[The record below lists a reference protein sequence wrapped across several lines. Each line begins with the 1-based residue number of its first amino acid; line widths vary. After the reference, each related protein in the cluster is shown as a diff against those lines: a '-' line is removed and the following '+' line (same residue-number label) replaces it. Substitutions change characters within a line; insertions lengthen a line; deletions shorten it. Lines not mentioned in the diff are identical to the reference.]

1 MTTTAPPATSV
12 KRIAIV
18 DDHTMMREGVS
29 TFIDNL
35 DGFTTAWQAV
45 DCADTIRQ
53 LEKDIPDVIMVDI
66 TLPDRNGLELIK
78 DIRML
83 APKLPILVLSM
94 HDEKL
99 YAPRALK
106 AGAQG
111 YLMKDAPHQDIE
123 RALRKI
129 SLGGMAVSE
138 AMSENILAVFS
149 SGKPRSEE
157 AELHELSDRE
167 FEVFQ
172 MIGEGRSTH
181 QIATI
186 LRISPKTVDVHR
198 LKIRNKLRLGTG
210 TELTAHAIRWIE
222 LKKLAG
228 S

>member
-1 MTTTAPPATSV
+1 
-12 KRIAIV
+12 
-18 DDHTMMREGVS
+18 
-29 TFIDNL
+29 
-35 DGFTTAWQAV
+35 
-45 DCADTIRQ
+45 
-53 LEKDIPDVIMVDI
+53 
-66 TLPDRNGLELIK
+66 
-78 DIRML
+78 
-83 APKLPILVLSM
+83 
-94 HDEKL
+94 
-99 YAPRALK
+99 
-106 AGAQG
+106 
-111 YLMKDAPHQDIE
+111 
-123 RALRKI
+123 
-129 SLGGMAVSE
+129 MAVSE

-222 LKKLAG
+222 MKKLAG